1 MMSPYSPEVFFFDQK
16 IILKRKKRRRKH
28 PDELPRSL
36 RFANL
41 NPRLAAFLSSQER
54 QKNKKAQEGEGGGE
68 EGGGEDGKGADGF
81 LKRHGRRGSLD
92 SLDEGEYSQ
101 RQMYHEAV
109 VAAPTLLVQLA
120 KILYLFENEQ
130 LDLPRELVNY
140 LQSGYRELMTEV
152 QYTRYEWQC
161 PENVPRED
169 ARGDGEGGA
178 KKQSEGDQHQDEG
191 EGEKSR
197 KRARKKKAEEGEE
210 EGKSGTL
217 SVMESTIGST
227 MGSVRDAQGGAS
239 SAAMGSSSQR
249 IKAKMEKSKVDRRAS
264 TSTSN
269 RVSVAGKMG
278 GDTGTVIGEAQ
289 SEAVH
294 QPNFL
299 QVLSF
304 SMSSKVCEEKG
315 WILEKEESEKEFE
328 QRTVL
333 EWARERLQQAMAL
346 AKEQLQ
352 REKDLG
358 RDRPLFLR
366 YYGDA
371 KREAML
377 KYTGKRGGSKPQSH
391 SAGRVITPRLPPA
404 ALNLGNVPQH
414 KVITG
419 LPDGTMNVF
428 YPSGKLAII
437 LSKAGFGRPGYYTIA
452 YNDNASHD
460 MLAEFTPT
468 GRGSCYH
475 PNGMVRFLSTE
486 KMGMLMDAEGVVVRK
501 WAWPLPHLR
510 MATPVFFHLNHN
522 ISFRCYNRTQM
533 TLTFLCHK
541 ETTKIQVGQVLMA
554 VDPVTQEDFG
564 YLETEENFQSNAAKE
579 SIRPPPVV
587 KKPTKREPQRWKA
600 KGTPNVNPKTARLNA
615 FKEQVA
621 EIAKSLVIE
630 ERTEYGIPAEKEL
643 TVLARKTRVAC
654 EDWMDHYRIAVG
666 MQFISSA
673 ALSKRRK
680 RGVQSAKA
688 APTQPLEEDGLEGLP
703 AGKTPAAKA
712 RVPSAPAITSHK
724 KRPFSTVSSLSMSRS
739 SRSTSTRATERRE
752 RVRMNAEDHGG
763 GSKPGTPTKFSTISG
778 HVAGGGDRSRSPASR
793 VAMST
798 VSADRKKPSPL
809 TGCPI
814 AFRAEMLG
822 DTMATCRCSRHR
834 IPSLNDLELER
845 FLATE
850 VPRSQLVVV
859 CMTSSLLLDGLP
871 CADMLL
877 ELYERQNRNRTKPC
891 YQSRNDPYRL
901 FLYDVAVA
909 AQHTSND
916 IPELFTRH
924 NAVPGMFLIYANSRL
939 LFCDHI
945 FNGYGNARKD
955 FQKQMLKSKRDA
967 TLGRILPPDFHFSP
981 TYGRRGPRSAWGGE
995 IGGARERRFS
1005 GFPRLH
1011 SGQASQQRLS
1021 TSSLDQSRSSST
1033 VTSLEQITLL
1043 RPGTTSR
1050 HAESS
1055 AADYMSLN
1063 LSFNGSMQV
1072 AS

>member
-1 MMSPYSPEVFFFDQK
+1 MAFYSSQVFFFDQK
-16 IILKRKKRRRKH
+16 IMLKRKKRRRKH

-54 QKNKKAQEGEGGGE
+54 QKNKKALEGEGGE
-68 EGGGEDGKGADGF
+68 EGQDAEDDRGADGL
-81 LKRHGRRGSLD
+81 LKHGHARRGSLD

-109 VAAPTLLVQLA
+109 VAAPTLLVQLT

-140 LQSGYRELMTEV
+140 LQSSYRDLTAEV

-169 ARGDGEGGA
+169 AKEGEGGA
-178 KKQSEGDQHQDEG
+178 KKQSEGDQPPDENG
-191 EGEKSR
+191 KEGDKGEKK
-197 KRARKKKAEEGEE
+197 KRRKKKVEEGEE
-210 EGKSGTL
+210 EGRAGSH
-217 SVMESTIGST
+217 SVMDSAL
-227 MGSVRDAQGGAS
+227 GSVRDAQGGAS
-239 SAAMGSSSQR
+239 SVAMSSSQR
-249 IKAKMEKSKVDRRAS
+249 IKAKTEKGKVDRRAS

-269 RVSVAGKMG
+269 HRLSVVGKVG
-278 GDTGTVIGEAQ
+278 GDAGTAVGEAP
-289 SEAVH
+289 SEVVH

-299 QVLSF
+299 QVISF

-315 WILEKEESEKEFE
+315 WILEKEETEKEFE

-333 EWARERLQQAMAL
+333 EWARERLQQAMGL
-346 AKEQLQ
+346 AKEQQQ
-352 REKDLG
+352 REKDVG
-358 RDRPLFLR
+358 RDRPLLLR

-377 KYTGKRGGSKPQSH
+377 KYTSKRGNSKPQSY
-391 SAGRVITPRLPPA
+391 SAGRIVAPRLPGQA
-404 ALNLGNVPQH
+404 ALPPGSASQH

-437 LSKAGFGRPGYYTIA
+437 LSKAGFGRPGYYTIV
-452 YNDNASHD
+452 YNDNTSHD

-468 GRGSCYH
+468 GRGTCYH

-486 KMGMLMDAEGVVVRK
+486 KMGMQMDTEGAVIRK
-501 WAWPLPHLR
+501 WEWPLPHLR
-510 MATPVFFHLNHN
+510 MATPIFFHLNHN
-522 ISFRCYNRTQM
+522 ISFRCHNRTQM
-533 TLTFLCHK
+533 TLSFLCHK
-541 ETTKIQVGQVLMA
+541 ESAKIQVGQVLMA
-554 VDPVTQEDFG
+554 IDPVTQEDLG
-564 YLETEENFQSNAAKE
+564 YLEMEENFQSNAAKE
-579 SIRPPPVV
+579 SIRPPPII
-587 KKPTKREPQRWKA
+587 KKPPKREPQRWKA
-600 KGTPNVNPKTARLNA
+600 KGTPILNPKAPKPNA

-621 EIAKSLVIE
+621 EIVKNLVIE
-630 ERTEYGIPAEKEL
+630 DRTEYGIPAEKEL
-643 TVLARKTRVAC
+643 TVLARKTRIAC
-654 EDWMDHYRIAVG
+654 EDWMDHYRMAVG
-666 MQFISSA
+666 MQLISTA
-673 ALSKRRK
+673 APSKRRK

-688 APTQPLEEDGLEGLP
+688 APTQNLEEGVAEEEQVHK
-703 AGKTPAAKA
+703 AQAAKA
-712 RVPSAPAITSHK
+712 RVPSAPAVTSHK
-724 KRPFSTVSSLSMSRS
+724 KRPFSTVSSLSMGRS

-752 RVRMNAEDHGG
+752 RVRVDVEDHRGV
-763 GSKPGTPTKFSTISG
+763 SKPGTPAKFSTISG
-778 HVAGGGDRSRSPASR
+778 HVAGSGDRSRSPASR
-793 VAMST
+793 IAMST
-798 VSADRKKPSPL
+798 VSTDRKKPSPL

-814 AFRAEMLG
+814 ALRAEMLG
-822 DTMATCRCSRHR
+822 DTIATCRCSRHR
-834 IPSLNDLELER
+834 IPSINDLELER
-845 FLATE
+845 FLASE

-859 CMTSSLLLDGLP
+859 CMTSSLLPDGLP

-877 ELYERQNRNRTKPC
+877 HLYERQNKNRTKPC
-891 YQSRNDPYRL
+891 YQSRSDPYRL

-909 AQHTSND
+909 AQYTSND

-955 FQKQMLKSKRDA
+955 FEKQMLKSKRDA

-1011 SGQASQQRLS
+1011 SSQGGSQQRSSS
-1021 TSSLDQSRSSST
+1021 TSSLDQQSRSSST

-1043 RPGTTSR
+1043 RPGTR
-1050 HAESS
+1050 HPESS
-1055 AADYMSLN
+1055 AAEYMSLN
-1063 LSFNGSMQV
+1063 LSFNGGMQV